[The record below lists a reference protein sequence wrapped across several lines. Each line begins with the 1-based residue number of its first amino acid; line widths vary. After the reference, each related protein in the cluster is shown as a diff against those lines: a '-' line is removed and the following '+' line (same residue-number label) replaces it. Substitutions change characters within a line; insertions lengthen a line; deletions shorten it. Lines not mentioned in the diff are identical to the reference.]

1 MIKGKCH
8 CQTVKYESSNDS
20 ESAVFCHCQ
29 TCREINGSAFGSS
42 AVVPRKGFEIISG
55 KNSLVGYESS
65 SGKKR
70 FFVLI
75 VELTF
80 MRPLQRNL
88 KILYL
93 ELVV

>member
-8 CQTVKYESSNDS
+8 CQAVKYESNNDS

-29 TCREINGSAFGSS
+29 TCRKINGTAFGSS
-42 AVVPRKGFEIISG
+42 AVVPKEGFEIISG
-55 KNSLVGYESS
+55 ETSLVGYESS

-75 VELTF
+75 VELIS
-80 MRPLQRNL
+80 MQLLQRNL
-88 KILYL
+88 KISYL
-93 ELVV
+93 ELVA